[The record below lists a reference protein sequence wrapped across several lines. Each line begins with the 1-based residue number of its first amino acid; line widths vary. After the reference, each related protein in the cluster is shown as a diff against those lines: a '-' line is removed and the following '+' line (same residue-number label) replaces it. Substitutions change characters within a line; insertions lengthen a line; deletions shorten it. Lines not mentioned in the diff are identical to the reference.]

1 MIQRSTRSR
10 MALVMGLAALGG
22 LANAQEPYRIS
33 LLNAPAPLLDPPA
46 AEDDAAAS
54 FGEAEIIIDD
64 SEAAVGAALSD
75 QQPAAPLSVL
85 DRQNARPVGE
95 GARPVDEGA
104 RPLGETGRAVTATG
118 RPIGEA
124 AGPVEVVQERYP
136 DGKVKIRREM
146 TLDSVGNYILHGEW
160 KMWDPQG
167 VEIASGE
174 FQNGQR
180 HGTWT
185 RILNARDAELFATRP
200 YNEFQG
206 PFTSQASFK
215 EGQLHGKWIIVD
227 SQKRVVSEISFVDGQ
242 RDGLAIWNYASGKKA
257 RQIDYRKGVIDGK
270 LIAWD
275 QSSKVIADDVYQE
288 GRKLAPKVTNGN
300 NGQKQSEG
308 MYLFAKQVVE
318 QADDWWN
325 TRPAS
330 YSTIGQDD
338 RHGRWISWHSN
349 GQKEYEGTYQ
359 NNQPEGQFT
368 WWYPNSQIRV
378 SGNYKHGKAH
388 GEWSWW
394 FENGQKSEKGQYEEG
409 EPVGSWAYW
418 KPNGMLHHKSDFD
431 GQQNTVAAD
440 VDANE
445 SVEPPKARTSFKGAR
460 GFSGSK
466 L

>member
-10 MALVMGLAALGG
+10 MALVMGLAALSG

-33 LLNAPAPLLDPPA
+33 LLNAPAPLLDPSA
-46 AEDDAAAS
+46 AEEEAAAPLA
-54 FGEAEIIIDD
+54 EAEIVIDD
-64 SEAAVGAALSD
+64 ADAAVATPPSI
-75 QQPAAPLSVL
+75 QEPSTPLSVL
-85 DRQNARPVGE
+85 DRQPA
-95 GARPVDEGA
+95 
-104 RPLGETGRAVTATG
+104 

-180 HGTWT
+180 HGAWM
-185 RILNARDAELFATRP
+185 RLLNARDAELFATRP
-200 YNEFQG
+200 YNEFQA

-215 EGQLHGKWIIVD
+215 EGQLHGKWTIID

-242 RDGLAIWNYASGKKA
+242 RDGLAIWNYASGKKMK
-257 RQIDYRKGVIDGK
+257 QIDYRKGVIDGK

-275 QSSKVIADDVYQE
+275 ANAKVIADEVYQE
-288 GRKLAPKVTNGN
+288 GRKLAAKVTNGS
-300 NGQKQSEG
+300 NGHKKSEG
-308 MYLFAKQVVE
+308 LYLFAKQVVE
-318 QADDWWN
+318 LPDDWWN
-325 TRPAS
+325 CRPAT
-330 YSTIGQDD
+330 YATIGQDD
-338 RHGRWISWHSN
+338 RHGRWVSWHSN

-368 WWYPNSQIRV
+368 WWYPNSQVRV
-378 SGNYKHGKAH
+378 SGVYKNGKAH

-394 FENGQKSEKGQYEEG
+394 FENGQKSENGQYENG
-409 EPVGSWAYW
+409 EPTGSWAYW

-431 GQQNTVAAD
+431 SQDSVA
-440 VDANE
+440 VDLDTND
-445 SVEPPKARTSFKGAR
+445 SVEPPQERTSLKEAR